1 MAKKNYEEF
10 LIMPK
15 LHAKFNDEEIENALF
30 EKSRELIGSSG
41 QDINYFFLSGNF
53 FNTKGYSY
61 PAIRNWRGIV
71 SPGEKRGRKPTLEAT
86 FACLSVYL
94 SSLITF
100 QADFNFAY
108 EEIKQILLERER
120 DDLWT
125 IIEEKLPF
133 VSLPPAEMFPPGLK
147 SPISPY
153 YVIKQDAEITLG
165 ELYPSVFLSEVVQ
178 NLKSRFFCF
187 FSYEGNTAFGY
198 FNVLPTSANFGFD
211 EPPTPFTEEPNTQ
224 NIVAYINNAK
234 NLKDLF
240 VALIT
245 CHNGSLLE
253 QYLVDDYET
262 FLNRLLEIQEVEEDA
277 TK

>member
-1 MAKKNYEEF
+1 MSKKDLEEF

-15 LHAKFNDEEIENALF
+15 MLSKFNDEEIEIALF
-30 EKSRELIGSSG
+30 EKSRELIGSKK
-41 QDINYFFLSGNF
+41 QDINYIFLSGNF
-53 FNTKGYSY
+53 FDTRGYSY
-61 PAIRNWRGIV
+61 SAIRDWRGV
-71 SPGEKRGRKPTLEAT
+71 VKPGEKKGKKPMLEAT

-94 SSLITF
+94 SSLISF

-108 EEIKQILLERER
+108 DEIKKILLKEER

-153 YVIKQDAEITLG
+153 YVIKQDSELTLG
-165 ELYPSVFLSEVVQ
+165 ELYPSVFLSEIVQ

-187 FSYEGNTAFGY
+187 FSHDGSTAFGY
-198 FNVLPTSANFGFD
+198 FNVLPTAANFGFD
-211 EPPTPFTEEPNTQ
+211 EPPQPFEGEPTTKNMV
-224 NIVAYINNAK
+224 NYIKNAK

-240 VALIT
+240 VALIN
-245 CHNGSLLE
+245 CHNASVLE
-253 QYLVDDYET
+253 QYLVEDYET
-262 FLNRLLEIQEVEEDA
+262 FLNRLLEIQEIEESEI
-277 TK
+277 

>member
-1 MAKKNYEEF
+1 MAKKSYDEF

-15 LHAKFNDEEIENALF
+15 LHAKFNDEEIEVALF
-30 EKSRELIGSSG
+30 EKSRELIGTAQ

-53 FNTKGYSY
+53 YNTRGYSY
-61 PAIRNWRGIV
+61 SAIRDWRGV
-71 SPGEKRGRKPTLEAT
+71 RKPGEAKGKKPMLEAT

-94 SSLITF
+94 SSLISF
-100 QADFNFAY
+100 QTDFNFAY
-108 EEIKQILLERER
+108 EEIKQILVEKERE
-120 DDLWT
+120 DLWT

-153 YVIKQDAEITLG
+153 YIIRQDQDITLG

-178 NLKSRFFCF
+178 NLKSRFFSF
-187 FSYEGNTAFGY
+187 FTYEGSNAFGY
-198 FNVLPTSANFGFD
+198 FNVLPATANFGFD
-211 EPPTPFTEEPNTQ
+211 EQPQPFEGEPTTKNMVE
-224 NIVAYINNAK
+224 YIRNAR

-245 CHNGSLLE
+245 CHNAGVLE

-262 FLNRLLEIQEVEEDA
+262 FLNRLLEIQDVDEGEN
-277 TK
+277 

>member
-1 MAKKNYEEF
+1 MAKKNLEDF

-15 LHAKFNDEEIENALF
+15 LHAKFNDDEIENALF
-30 EKSRELIGSSG
+30 EKSRELMGLSH
-41 QDINYFFLSGNF
+41 QDINYFFISGNF
-53 FNTKGYSY
+53 FDTRGYSY
-61 PAIRNWRGIV
+61 SAIRSWRGVIK
-71 SPGEKRGRKPTLEAT
+71 PGEKTRKKPLLEAT

-94 SSLITF
+94 SSLISF

-108 EEIKQILLERER
+108 EEIKQILLEKER

-147 SPISPY
+147 SPVSPY
-153 YVIKQDAEITLG
+153 YVIRQDAELTLG
-165 ELYPSVFLSEVVQ
+165 ELYPSVYLAENVQ
-178 NLKSRFFCF
+178 NLKSRFFSF

-198 FNVLPTSANFGFD
+198 FNILPTAANFGFD
-211 EPPTPFTEEPNTQ
+211 EPPKPFEGEPTTSDMVN
-224 NIVAYINNAK
+224 YINNAT

-240 VALIT
+240 VALIN
-245 CHNGSLLE
+245 CHNNSVLE

-262 FLNRLLEIQEVEEDA
+262 FLNRLLEIEEVDEGEN
-277 TK
+277 